1 MSERSRCVLL
11 VLALIGVTSTV
22 TPGSCS
28 AAAPGPPVPKSQPP
42 PASRVV
48 DVKSADGTILKTTYF
63 AAPAPGPG
71 VLLFHQ
77 SNRTRHDW
85 AEVARRLAAAGINV
99 LTVDNRGHGE
109 SGGGFDNWM
118 DRDKARASRN
128 WPADLDCV
136 FSYLVSQP
144 GVQRDVIGVGGAGVL
159 GVSNS
164 VETARRHTAAVKS
177 LVLLSGE
184 TMQVGLQFLQQAAK
198 LPALFVMADDDE
210 YPPTVEAM
218 ELAYVSS
225 ANPGKRLVHY
235 SAGKEAPWLW
245 YEPVDVGKVPAT
257 GSHGTDL
264 FKGHPE
270 LPGMI
275 VDWFVTTLIET
286 PGHAT
291 ADTVASA
298 AIINQ
303 LRQGDGIAQVT
314 RQLLETRR
322 QDPQAQLFPEIAV
335 SIIGA
340 DHMRVGELKEALE
353 VMELVLLAYPQSA
366 DAHENLAE
374 AYLRNGQREHAR
386 EHAEKALALLDSHT
400 TPASSWSDTEPFRGE
415 TRHGAEDVIKKAG
428 ATN

>member
-1 MSERSRCVLL
+1 M
-11 VLALIGVTSTV
+11 
-22 TPGSCS
+22 PQ
-28 AAAPGPPVPKSQPP
+28 SQPP

-48 DVKSADGTILKTTYF
+48 DLKSADGTILKTTYF

-77 SNRTRHDW
+77 SNRTR

-144 GVQRDVIGVGGAGVL
+144 GEQRDVIGVGGAGVL

-184 TMQVGLQFLQQAAK
+184 RMQVGLQFLQQAAK

-225 ANPGKRLVHY
+225 ANAGKRLAHY
-235 SAGKEAPWLW
+235 FAAKEAPWLW
-245 YEPVDVGKVPAT
+245 YEPVDARPCDRRYGGVSGDHQPAAPS
-257 GSHGTDL
+257 GWRRA
-264 FKGHPE
+264 GHTAVARDP
-270 LPGMI
+270 
-275 VDWFVTTLIET
+275 T
-286 PGHAT
+286 PGPTGT
-291 ADTVASA
+291 AV
-298 AIINQ
+298 
-303 LRQGDGIAQVT
+303 
-314 RQLLETRR
+314 
-322 QDPQAQLFPEIAV
+322 P
-335 SIIGA
+335 
-340 DHMRVGELKEALE
+340 
-353 VMELVLLAYPQSA
+353 
-366 DAHENLAE
+366 
-374 AYLRNGQREHAR
+374 
-386 EHAEKALALLDSHT
+386 
-400 TPASSWSDTEPFRGE
+400 
-415 TRHGAEDVIKKAG
+415 
-428 ATN
+428 